1 MPRKEIAFIFGD
13 AGDYIPYNT
22 RRYSDEDVRREY
34 QRLRKIAKERI
45 SRLEMSEFSKSQS
58 VLEHKER
65 YPTMREL
72 KGDMR
77 ELRFQLYDLRRFLD
91 SGYST
96 VSGQKAI
103 KKQRIETL
111 QARGWNVNSANY
123 NAFVSFMEYAK
134 AYFGGSF
141 SSDTVRLYLD
151 GREIGKTGVD
161 QMKKGFAKFLKEQAP
176 ELAFENM
183 SKVEKA
189 AYKSRMKEYKK
200 TYGNKKL

>member
-34 QRLRKIAKERI
+34 QRLRKIAKERL
-45 SRLEMSEFSKSQS
+45 SRLEMSEFAKSQT

-72 KGDMR
+72 KGNMR

-103 KKQRIETL
+103 RKKRIETL
-111 QARGWNVNSANY
+111 QARGWNVTAENY
-123 NAFVSFMEYAK
+123 NAFVTFMEYAK

-141 SSDTVRLYLD
+141 SSDTVRLYLN
-151 GREIGKTGVD
+151 GREVLDNGIE
-161 QMKKGFAKFLKEQAP
+161 QIKKGFDKFLKEQAP

-189 AYKSRMKEYKK
+189 EYKSRMKEWRKK
-200 TYGNKKL
+200 YGNKKL

>member
-1 MPRKEIAFIFGD
+1 MPRKKIAFIFGD

-34 QRLRKIAKERI
+34 QRLRKIAKERL
-45 SRLEMSEFSKSQS
+45 SRLEMSEFAKSQT

-72 KGDMR
+72 KGNMR

-91 SGYST
+91 SEYST
-96 VSGQKAI
+96 ISGQKAI
-103 KKQRIETL
+103 RKKRIETL
-111 QARGWNVNSANY
+111 QARGWNVSNENY
-123 NAFVSFMEYAK
+123 NAFVTFIEYAK

-141 SSDTVRLYLD
+141 SSDTVRLYLN
-151 GREIGKTGVD
+151 GREATQSGIE
-161 QMKKGFAKFLKEQAP
+161 QMKKGFDKFLKEQAP

-183 SKVEKA
+183 TKVEK
-189 AYKSRMKEYKK
+189 SC
-200 TYGNKKL
+200 L

>member
-1 MPRKEIAFIFGD
+1 MPQKEIAFIFGE

-22 RRYSDEDVRREY
+22 RRYSDEVVRREY

-72 KGDMR
+72 KGNMR

-111 QARGWNVNSANY
+111 QARGWDVNSDNY
-123 NAFVSFMEYAK
+123 NAFVSFIEYAK

-151 GREIGKTGVD
+151 GREIGETGIE

-189 AYKSRMKEYKK
+189 AYKSRMKEWKK
-200 TYGNKKL
+200 IYGNKKL

>member
-1 MPRKEIAFIFGD
+1 MPRKETAFIFGD

-34 QRLRKIAKERI
+34 QRLRKIAKGRI

-72 KGDMR
+72 KGNMR

-103 KKQRIETL
+103 KKQRVETL
-111 QARGWNVNSANY
+111 QARGWNVTAENY
-123 NAFVSFMEYAK
+123 NSFITFMEYAK

-151 GREIGKTGVD
+151 GREIGETGIE
-161 QMKKGFAKFLKEQAP
+161 QMKRGFAKFLKEQAP

-189 AYKSRMKEYKK
+189 AYKSRMKEWKK
-200 TYGNKKL
+200 IWK

>member
-1 MPRKEIAFIFGD
+1 MPRKETAFIFGD
-13 AGDYIPYNT
+13 VGDYIPYNT
-22 RRYSDEDVRREY
+22 HRYSDEDVRREY
-34 QRLRKIAKERI
+34 QRLRKIAKERL
-45 SRLEMSEFSKSQS
+45 SRLEMSEFAKSQS

-77 ELRFQLYDLRRFLD
+77 ELRFQLYDLRKFLD

-111 QARGWNVNSANY
+111 QARGWNVTAENY
-123 NAFVSFMEYAK
+123 NAFVTFMEYAK

-141 SSDTVRLYLD
+141 SSDTVRLYLN
-151 GREIGKTGVD
+151 GREVAQSGIE
-161 QMKKGFAKFLKEQAP
+161 QIKKGFDKFLKEQAP

-183 SKVEKA
+183 TKVDKA
-189 AYKSRMKEYKK
+189 AYKSRMKEWKK

>member
-13 AGDYIPYNT
+13 AGEYIPYNT

-34 QRLRKIAKERI
+34 QRLRKIAEQRI

-72 KGDMR
+72 KGNMR

-111 QARGWNVNSANY
+111 QARGWDVNSANY

-151 GREIGKTGVD
+151 RREIGETGIE

-189 AYKSRMKEYKK
+189 AYKSRMKEWKK
-200 TYGNKKL
+200 IYGNKKL

>member
-13 AGDYIPYNT
+13 VGDYIPYNT

-34 QRLRKIAKERI
+34 QRLRKIAKDRLYHLER
-45 SRLEMSEFSKSQS
+45 SEFAKSQT
-58 VLEHKER
+58 VMEHQER

-72 KGDMR
+72 KGNMR
-77 ELRFQLYDLRRFLD
+77 ELRFQLYDLRGFLD

-96 VSGQKAI
+96 ISGQKAI

-111 QARGWNVNSANY
+111 QARGWDVNSANY

-151 GREIGKTGVD
+151 GREIGETGIE

-176 ELAFENM
+176 ELAFKNM

-189 AYKSRMKEYKK
+189 AYKSRMKEWKK
-200 TYGNKKL
+200 IYGNKKL

>member
-34 QRLRKIAKERI
+34 QRLRKIAKERL
-45 SRLEMSEFSKSQS
+45 SRLEMSEFAKSQS

-72 KGDMR
+72 KGNMR

-91 SGYST
+91 SSYSS

-103 KKQRIETL
+103 KKQRVETL
-111 QARGWNVNSANY
+111 QARGWNVTNENY
-123 NAFVSFMEYAK
+123 NSFVTFMEYAK

-141 SSDTVRLYLD
+141 SSDTVRLYLN
-151 GREIGKTGVD
+151 GREVTESGTEQIE
-161 QMKKGFAKFLKEQAP
+161 KGFDKFLKEQAP

-189 AYKSRMKEYKK
+189 AFKSRMKGWKQ